1 MGILAMREAQ
11 APAPKLDN
19 SAETVVLAVGD
30 VFSLTTR
37 IIADRAGEK
46 TAFADFSEVTPELVD
61 SLSPEIVVSSVVG
74 RNFDCVDLAEKLSSI
89 DFSGC
94 YRLIAHGLPQ
104 PELVLREM
112 RGLFP
117 GLNIQLDL
125 PLL

>member
-1 MGILAMREAQ
+1 MVTLAIRKAQ
-11 APAPKLDN
+11 APAPKVDTD
-19 SAETVVLAVGD
+19 EVIVLAVGD

-37 IIADRAGEK
+37 ILADRTGEK

-61 SLSPEIVVSSVVG
+61 TMSPEIVVSSVVG

-89 DFSGC
+89 AFDGC

-104 PELVLREM
+104 PDLVLREM

-117 GLNIQLDL
+117 DLNIELDL
-125 PLL
+125 PLI